1 MASSLD
7 HPFVCTTNEK
17 VTKNSSAK
25 TFQTQI
31 QYSEI
36 LNENFSGED
45 SSLVRMAFSQL
56 QLVQFETRE
65 MPSREILLEVADTS
79 GIRGTLRRWD
89 KLRSTIGRVLPVE
102 SNPIMEH
109 VHSIHCTSISV
120 RSLDPQNKQD

>member
-1 MASSLD
+1 
-7 HPFVCTTNEK
+7 
-17 VTKNSSAK
+17 
-25 TFQTQI
+25 
-31 QYSEI
+31 
-36 LNENFSGED
+36 
-45 SSLVRMAFSQL
+45 MAFSQL

-89 KLRSTIGRVLPVE
+89 KLRSTIGRESLAE

-120 RSLDPQNKQD
+120 RSLDPQNTQH